1 MRKTHKVSTA
11 VLLSSFSVTF
21 ALSFSS
27 VFAQSQLPLGEQIRQ
42 NQSAV
47 NEDRQALRRDQR
59 REQQAEQGTQ
69 QYVQATEQ
77 WIQQNDAQMQAN
89 QAQLNQLE
97 SKIKSKATLQKL
109 LNTPG
114 SQLYVLQTLINK
126 EAAMKAQA
134 EGNIQNAGLS
144 LSNLRSAVQQ
154 DRYQI
159 TSDSAVV
166 QHNQGLYGAEMD
178 SHQDM
183 VRLMN
188 DSLYARDGAFMRTRR
203 NGRFY
208 TGLDQASYDS
218 GRHAPGLGN
227 PYWGSRG
234 NRNGFQ
240 GQ

>member
-1 MRKTHKVSTA
+1 MRKNHSVSIA
-11 VLLSSFSVTF
+11 LLFSFLPVTF
-21 ALSFSS
+21 VLSESIAT
-27 VFAQSQLPLGEQIRQ
+27 AQSQLPLGEQIQQNEGAVRQ
-42 NQSAV
+42 
-47 NEDRQALRRDQR
+47 DRNALRRDQR
-59 REQQAEQGTQ
+59 REQAAEQSTQ
-69 QYVQATEQ
+69 QYVQSTEQ

-97 SKIKSKATLQKL
+97 AKIKSKTTLAKL

-134 EGNIQNAGLS
+134 EANIQNAGAGLA
-144 LSNLRSAVQQ
+144 NFRSAVQQ

-159 TSDSAVV
+159 TADSALA
-166 QHNQGLYGAEMD
+166 QHNKGIYGAEMD
-178 SHQDM
+178 AHQDLC
-183 VRLMN
+183 RMN
-188 DSLYARDGAFMRTRR
+188 NESMYSRDGAFLSTRR

-218 GRHAPGLGN
+218 GRHAVGLGN
-227 PYWGSRG
+227 PYWRLRG
-234 NRNGFQ
+234 NSSGYQ